1 VTTRRLGFE
10 PADSHR
16 ATGTDAI
23 QPVNALRPAA
33 WLLIALAVVRTH
45 ADPDLWGH
53 VRFGLDM
60 LRDRALTTVDP
71 YSFTQD
77 VPWTNHEWLSELAMG
92 MAFRHGGATGLLLL
106 KAIVLCVAFVVMW
119 RGLRDVAA
127 PWRWGGLAL
136 VALAAHPLTL
146 TIRPQLWTMLLLVVL
161 CRLLVAGGPALWAI
175 PLLFVPWANFHGGW
189 ILGLGIVGAW
199 SAGRLVDR
207 ADRREGMQLAAVAA
221 LSALATLVNPYGM
234 HMWEFIG
241 TTVRLSRA
249 DITEWQPIW
258 RHSVA
263 AVASW
268 TMTAAFVVV
277 HWRRHGRPPAAQLLV
292 LLMLALASIRVMRL
306 VALFA
311 PAAVL
316 LLAPRL
322 PRASKAAAVPRGQ
335 TLLDAVIVGAVFL
348 GSFRTGVVAACPVVE
363 TPSAPDMPAL
373 AALAEA
379 RRSGRMVTAFDWG
392 QAALASVGPALK
404 VSVDGRRETVYT
416 PATLQAQYQMQLG
429 TDDGLRTLETLSPD
443 YVWLPLPDARR
454 TRDWLVQ
461 HGYRIDVETSRS
473 FVASRASL
481 RPITPAADVMV
492 SPCFPGVPFALP

>member
-1 VTTRRLGFE
+1 MRRPGGE
-10 PADSHR
+10 PADNSPR
-16 ATGTDAI
+16 ATRHDAI
-23 QPVNALRPAA
+23 QPNSVLRPGA
-33 WLLIALAVVRTH
+33 WLLMALAVVRTH

-60 LRDRALTTVDP
+60 LRDRGLTTVDP

-92 MAFRHGGATGLLLL
+92 FAFRHGGGTGLLFL
-106 KAIVLCVAFVVMW
+106 KALVVLLAFVLMW

-136 VALAAHPLTL
+136 VALAAHSLTV

-175 PLLFVPWANFHGGW
+175 PLLFVPWANLHGGW
-189 ILGLGIVGAW
+189 ILGLGIVGIW
-199 SAGRLVDR
+199 SAGRLIDR
-207 ADRREGMQLAAVAA
+207 ADRRELLQLGAVAA
-221 LSALATLVNPYGM
+221 LSAAATLVNPYGI
-234 HMWEFIG
+234 HLWEFIG
-241 TTVRLSRA
+241 ATVRLSRA
-249 DITEWQPIW
+249 DISEWQPIW
-258 RHSVA
+258 RHSAA

-268 TMTAAFVVV
+268 TMTAAFVMV

-292 LLMLALASIRVMRL
+292 LLMLAIASMRVMRL

-322 PRASKAAAVPRGQ
+322 PRVSGLATVPRGQ
-335 TLLDAVIVGAVFL
+335 TILDAVIVAAVFL
-348 GSFRTGVVAACPVVE
+348 VSFRTGVVAACPMVE
-363 TPSAPDMPAL
+363 ESSAPDMPAL

-379 RRSGRMVTAFDWG
+379 RPSGRMVTGFDWG
-392 QAALASVGPALK
+392 QAALASLGPALQ

-416 PATLQAQYQMQLG
+416 EATLQGQYRIQLG
-429 TDDGLRTLETLSPD
+429 TEAGLRTLQTLSPD
-443 YVWLPLPDARR
+443 YVWLPLPAAHR

-461 HGYRIDVETSRS
+461 HGYRVDVETARS
-473 FVASRASL
+473 FVATRASL
-481 RPITPAADVMV
+481 PAITPAADVIV
-492 SPCFPGVPFALP
+492 SPCFPGVPFASP

>member
-1 VTTRRLGFE
+1 M
-10 PADSHR
+10 
-16 ATGTDAI
+16 
-23 QPVNALRPAA
+23 
-33 WLLIALAVVRTH
+33 ALAVARTH

-53 VRFGLDM
+53 VRFGLDI

-77 VPWTNHEWLSELAMG
+77 IPWTNHEWLSELTMG
-92 MAFRHGGATGLLLL
+92 LAFRHGGGTGLLLL
-106 KAIVLCVAFVVMW
+106 KALVIFIAFVVMW
-119 RGLRDVAA
+119 RGLRDAAA
-127 PWRWGGLAL
+127 PWRWSGLAL

-146 TIRPQLWTMLLLVVL
+146 TIRPQLWTLLLLVVL

-199 SAGRLVDR
+199 CAGRLLDR
-207 ADRREGMQLAAVAA
+207 ANRRDVMQLAAVAA
-221 LSALATLVNPYGM
+221 LSAAATLVNPYGV
-234 HMWEFIG
+234 HLWEFIG

-258 RHSVA
+258 RHSAA

-268 TMTAAFVVV
+268 TMTAAFVAV

-292 LLMLALASIRVMRL
+292 LLMLAVASMRVMRL

-322 PRASKAAAVPRGQ
+322 PRASASAIVPRGQ
-335 TLLDAVIVGAVFL
+335 SILDGVIVAVVFL
-348 GSFRTGVVAACPVVE
+348 ASFWTGVVAACPVVE
-363 TPSAPDMPAL
+363 EPSAPDMVAL
-373 AALAEA
+373 AALVEA
-379 RRSGRMVTAFDWG
+379 RPSGRMVTAFDWG

-416 PATLQAQYQMQLG
+416 PATLQAQYRIQMG
-429 TDDGLRTLETLSPD
+429 TAEGLRTLEALSPD

-461 HGYRIDVETSRS
+461 HGYRIDVETVRS
-473 FVASRASL
+473 FVATRASL
-481 RPITPAADVMV
+481 PAITPAADVAA
-492 SPCFPGVPFALP
+492 SRCFPGVPFALP

>member
-1 VTTRRLGFE
+1 M
-10 PADSHR
+10 
-16 ATGTDAI
+16 
-23 QPVNALRPAA
+23 
-33 WLLIALAVVRTH
+33 ALAVVRTH

-77 VPWTNHEWLSELAMG
+77 IPWTNHEWLSELAMG
-92 MAFRHGGATGLLLL
+92 FAFRHGGGTGLLFL
-106 KAIVLCVAFVVMW
+106 KALVILIAFVVMW

-136 VALAAHPLTL
+136 VALAAHSLTV
-146 TIRPQLWTMLLLVVL
+146 TIRPQLWTLLLLVVL
-161 CRLLVAGGPALWAI
+161 CRLLVAGGRMLWAI

-199 SAGRLVDR
+199 CTGRLIDG
-207 ADRREGMQLAAVAA
+207 ADRREVMQLAAVAA
-221 LSALATLVNPYGM
+221 LSAAATLVNPYGT

-258 RHSVA
+258 RHSAA

-268 TMTAAFVVV
+268 TMTVAFVIV

-292 LLMLALASIRVMRL
+292 LLMLAVASMRVMRL

-311 PAAVL
+311 PAVVL
-316 LLAPRL
+316 LLAPRM
-322 PRASKAAAVPRGQ
+322 PRASATMSVPRGQ
-335 TLLDAVIVGAVFL
+335 SVLDGAIVTVVFVA
-348 GSFRTGVVAACPVVE
+348 SFWTGVVAPCPAVE
-363 TPSAPDMPAL
+363 EPSAPDMPAL

-379 RRSGRMVTAFDWG
+379 RPSGRMVTAFDWG
-392 QAALASVGPALK
+392 QAALASVGPVLK

-416 PATLQAQYQMQLG
+416 PATLQAQYRIQMG
-429 TDDGLRTLETLSPD
+429 RAEGLRTLEALSPD

-461 HGYRIDVETSRS
+461 HGYRIDVETRRS
-473 FVASRASL
+473 FIATRASL
-481 RPITPAADVMV
+481 PAIPPAADVV
-492 SPCFPGVPFALP
+492 ASRCFPGIPFARP

>member
-1 VTTRRLGFE
+1 M
-10 PADSHR
+10 
-16 ATGTDAI
+16 
-23 QPVNALRPAA
+23 
-33 WLLIALAVVRTH
+33 ALAVVRTH

-60 LRDRALTTVDP
+60 LRDRALTAVDP

-77 VPWTNHEWLSELAMG
+77 IPWTNHEWLSELAMG
-92 MAFRHGGATGLLLL
+92 FAFRSAGGTGLLLL
-106 KAIVLCVAFVVMW
+106 KALVIFVTFIVMW

-136 VALAAHPLTL
+136 VALAAHSLTL
-146 TIRPQLWTMLLLVVL
+146 TIRPQIWTLLLLVLL
-161 CRLLVAGGPALWAI
+161 CRLLVAGGRALWAI
-175 PLLFVPWANFHGGW
+175 PLLFIPWANFHGGW

-199 SAGRLVDR
+199 CAGRLIDR
-207 ADRREGMQLAAVAA
+207 ADRREVVQLAAVAA
-221 LSALATLVNPYGM
+221 LSAAATLVNPYGV

-249 DITEWQPIW
+249 DISEWQPIW
-258 RHSVA
+258 RHSAA

-268 TMTAAFVVV
+268 AMTVAFVVL

-292 LLMLALASIRVMRL
+292 LLMLAIASMRVMRL
-306 VALFA
+306 VAMFA

-322 PRASKAAAVPRGQ
+322 PRASGPAIVPRAQ
-335 TLLDAVIVGAVFL
+335 TIIDAVLVGAVFL
-348 GSFRTGVVAACPVVE
+348 ASLRTGVVAACPVVE
-363 TPSAPDMPAL
+363 APSAPDMPAL

-379 RRSGRMVTAFDWG
+379 SPSGRMVTGFDWG
-392 QAALASVGPALK
+392 QAALASAGPSLK

-416 PATLQAQYQMQLG
+416 PATLQAQYRIQMG
-429 TDDGLRTLETLSPD
+429 TDEGLRTLETLSPD

-461 HGYRIDVETSRS
+461 HGYRIDVETPRS
-473 FVASRASL
+473 FVATRASL
-481 RPITPAADVMV
+481 PAITPAADVMV
-492 SPCFPGVPFALP
+492 SPCFPGVPFASR